1 MDTPFTFDKT
11 NKEQCLALD
20 LVQNTNISFFLT
32 GCAGTGKTTF
42 LQYIQQNVK
51 KQFVLVAPTGIAALV
66 AGGATIHSFFGMP
79 WEPITSKTTLDDF
92 SLNDSKWE
100 TLRAVDT
107 IIIDEVSMVRCDM
120 IDGIDK
126 VLRAAMLN
134 TLPFGG
140 KQIIFA
146 GDLYQLDPVYDT
158 TNEGLVDFY
167 QEEYNTVNP
176 YFFHAH
182 VFKQIQLYRVEFQ
195 KVYRQK
201 DAKFLSILNHIRKG
215 ISIEQEIEEL
225 NITGLAN
232 DMVNCILDDK
242 EKQLTLSAYNATV
255 DAINENKL
263 SALPEP
269 TYTYTGKV
277 QGKFN
282 KNNFPA
288 PLDLTLK
295 EGARVM
301 FVKNDSDHFWVNG
314 SLGTVTNLSEENI
327 VVALDSGLELSVGQE
342 TWEAIEYEYDKAQKK
357 LNKVVIG
364 SYTQYPL
371 KLAWAITIHK
381 SQGMTF
387 DNVKIDLSRGVFTAG
402 QLYVALS
409 RVTSLKGLA
418 LTAAIRASYI
428 RPKDEINQFMKQNT
442 NEHIIKNAITDNKT
456 YFDALYKQDYD
467 SAMEHI
473 TVQLRDAILSQDM
486 ERAYLFANQ
495 LMDVAYN
502 PELFL
507 LHSLDCQYLGAS
519 NSQSMLINAIIAIK
533 NGEYDTAIKYVEQG
547 MKIQPST
554 HLYYLKSMALFA
566 LQQYKEAQKV
576 NEEWK
581 KYLKAE
587 YGEVNICYLLSNAR
601 TNCVLKVVFIKDM
614 QRIIRRNRHYK
625 SFIIRFQQMM
635 HQRNYKLL
643 GFLDKHPM
651 VLAFNNKNINF
662 QEFISNADSK
672 NYNILVEAILRH
684 FRETENDITKL

>member
-1 MDTPFTFDKT
+1 MDTTFTFDKT

-66 AGGATIHSFFGMP
+66 AGGTTIHSFFGMP

-167 QEEYNTVNP
+167 QEEYNTANP

-467 SAMEHI
+467 SAMEYI
-473 TVQLRDAILSQDM
+473 TIQLRDAILSQNM

-507 LHSLDCQYLGAS
+507 LHSLDCQYLSAS

-566 LQQYKEAQKV
+566 LQQYKEVQKV